1 MTYRPDIATPDIRR
15 ELERVAQ
22 QFDQPQPFLMQWQI
36 LYAAPQ
42 NPQTGMLAWADGTTW
57 NPGAGAG
64 LYEYRGGAWN
74 KL

>member
-1 MTYRPDIATPDIRR
+1 MTYRPDISAPDIRR
-15 ELERVAQ
+15 ELERVADELREPRPFVLQFQ
-22 QFDQPQPFLMQWQI
+22 Q

-42 NPQTGMLAWADGTTW
+42 NPQVGMLAWADGTSW

-74 KL
+74 KV